1 MNDQIQDRIRNYLES
16 GGLWNPEAMEHD
28 KVRDLLMDVRA
39 FLDE

>member
-28 KVRDLLMDVRA
+28 KVRDLLIDIEN
-39 FLDE
+39 LLNE